1 MRALVTAALS
11 LRWVVVALSVLL
23 LVAGWQV
30 IKTTPL
36 DVFPEFSPI
45 LVEVQT
51 EAPGLSTT
59 EVESLITTPIEN
71 ALNGVKGM
79 KTMRSK
85 SVLGLSSVVLIF
97 ADGTDLMADRQLVQ
111 ERLLTLTGQL
121 PVLAK
126 TPVILSPLSST
137 SRVLKIGVWSDTL
150 SQTEM
155 TTLIRWQAR
164 PRLMSVPGVAN
175 VAIWGQRDRQIQVLV
190 DPDQLRDNRLTLAEV
205 IRITQDATMPA
216 AGGFVETPNQRLSV
230 THMPAVQNVEDLK
243 RIPVAFRNGAPL
255 LLNNVAEITEGHQ
268 PPIGDAVINDQPGLL
283 LIVEKQLGANTLEV
297 TRKVE
302 QAIEQLRPGLKG
314 MQLDTTIFRPATF
327 IEMSLGNLQHA
338 LIWGC
343 VLVAIILILFLFEW
357 RTALISLTAIPLS
370 LITAA
375 LVLYWRGTTLNTMV
389 IAGLAIALGEVV
401 DDAIIDVENVLR
413 RLRLNHSAPNPQPAW
428 RVVLE
433 ASLEVRSAVVYA
445 TIIVI
450 LVFLPVFFLDGLAG
464 TFFRPLALSYI
475 LAVSASLAVALI
487 VTPALCLIL
496 LPKAGRTEERR
507 DTALVHWLKNGYRRM
522 LPPLLLRPRTIVA
535 GLVLMF
541 VATGAAVTRLGEEFL
556 PHFQEYDF
564 LMHWVEKPGT
574 SLQAMQRI
582 TARASRELRAIPG
595 VRNFGS
601 HIGRA
606 EVADEVV
613 GPNFTELWISLD
625 PNVPYAPT
633 VAKIQEV
640 VDGYPGLTRD
650 LLTYLKE
657 RIKEVLSGG
666 SGAIVVRLYGPN
678 LDALRQKA
686 TEVSD
691 AISAVSGVTNVQ
703 IEQQVDVPQIEI
715 RLRPDAAQRFGLTAG
730 DIRRAAMTLVR
741 GTKVGE
747 VYDDQRIFDVTVWSA
762 EHSRNDILSLSN
774 LLIDAP
780 LGGKIPLRDVA
791 EIRIAPTP
799 NLIQHENASRKID
812 VSCNVKGRDL
822 GSVAREIEQRVHAM
836 NFDAGYHPELLGE
849 YAARQAGQQRLLALS
864 ALSLVGILLVLYT
877 DFRTP
882 RLTMLVFVSLP
893 FALVGGVASVFL
905 TGGILSLGS
914 LVGFVTVLGIA
925 ARNGVMLV
933 SHYRHLE
940 EQEGQTFSQEMVL
953 RGAEERLVPI
963 LMTAAATALA
973 LLPIV
978 IGGNKPGHEI
988 EHPMA
993 VVILGGLATSTI
1005 LNLFVLPVLSLRYA
1019 HFSKNERED

>member
-1 MRALVTAALS
+1 M
-11 LRWVVVALSVLL
+11 
-23 LVAGWQV
+23 
-30 IKTTPL
+30 KTTAL

-59 EVESLITTPIEN
+59 EVESLVTTPIEI
-71 ALNGVKGM
+71 AVNGVRGM
-79 KTMRSK
+79 ATMRSK
-85 SVLGLSSVVLIF
+85 SVLGLSSVVIIF
-97 ADGTDLMADRQLVQ
+97 ENGTDLMVDRQLVQ
-111 ERLLTLTGQL
+111 ERLLRLAGQL
-121 PVLAK
+121 PTLAK
-126 TPVILSPLSST
+126 TPAILPPLSST
-137 SRVLKIGVWSDTL
+137 SRVMKIGVWSDTL

-155 TTLIRWQAR
+155 TTLVRWSVR

-175 VAIWGQRDRQIQVLV
+175 VAIWGQRDRQVQVLV
-190 DPDQLRDNRLTLAEV
+190 DPDRLRDNRLTLSEV

-230 THMPAVQNVEDLK
+230 THMPAVQSAEDLK
-243 RIPVAFRNGAPL
+243 NVPVAYRSGAPL
-255 LLNNVAEITEGHQ
+255 LLKNIATITEGHQ
-268 PPIGDAVINDQPGLL
+268 APIGDAVINDRPGLL

-297 TRKVE
+297 TRNVE
-302 QAIEQLRPGLKG
+302 QAIAQLRPGLKG
-314 MQLDTTIFRPATF
+314 IELDTTIFRPATF
-327 IEMSLGNLQHA
+327 IEMSLDNLRQA

-343 VLVAIILILFLFEW
+343 ILVAIILILFLFEW

-370 LITAA
+370 LIAAA
-375 LVLYWRGTTLNTMV
+375 LVLHSRGATLNTMV

-401 DDAIIDVENVLR
+401 DDAIIDVENILR
-413 RLRLNHSAPNPQPAW
+413 RLRLNRASGNPRPAA

-445 TIIVI
+445 TIIVVI
-450 LVFLPVFFLDGLAG
+450 IFLPVLFLDGVAG

-475 LAVSASLAVALI
+475 LAVSASLVVALV
-487 VTPALCLIL
+487 VTPALSLIL
-496 LPKAGRTEERR
+496 LPSTCHR
-507 DTALVHWLKNGYRRM
+507 DRKDTPFVRWLKLGYRRV
-522 LPPLLLRPRTIVA
+522 LPPLLVRPRSVVA
-535 GLVLMF
+535 FLVGILL
-541 VATGAAVTRLGEEFL
+541 VSGIAVRHLGEEFL
-556 PHFQEYDF
+556 PNFQEYDF

-606 EVADEVV
+606 EAADEVV
-613 GPNFTELWISLD
+613 GPNFAELWISLD

-633 VAKIQEV
+633 VAKVQEV

-657 RIKEVLSGG
+657 RIKEVLTGG
-666 SGAIVVRLYGPN
+666 SGAIVVRLYGSD
-678 LDALRQKA
+678 LQVLRQKA
-686 TEVSD
+686 AEVSD
-691 AISAVSGVTNVQ
+691 SLSGILGVTDLHV
-703 IEQQVDVPQIEI
+703 EQQVDVPQIEI

-730 DIRRAAMTLVR
+730 DVRRAAMTLVR

-747 VYDDQRIFDVTVWSA
+747 VYENQRIFDVIVWSP
-762 EHSRNDILSLSN
+762 EESRKDILSLGN
-774 LLIDAP
+774 MLIDAP
-780 LGGKIPLRDVA
+780 QGGKIPLRDVTD
-791 EIRIAPTP
+791 IRIAPTP

-822 GSVAREIEQRVHAM
+822 GSVAREVGQRIQAM
-836 NFDAGYHPELLGE
+836 NFDPGYHPEILGE

-864 ALSLVGILLVLYT
+864 ALAVIGIFLVLYT

-882 RLTMLVFVSLP
+882 RLTVLVFVSLP
-893 FALVGGVASVFL
+893 FALVGGVGSAFL
-905 TGGILSLGS
+905 TGGVLSLGS
-914 LVGFVTVLGIA
+914 VVGFVTVLGIA

-940 EQEGQTFSQEMVL
+940 EQEAQTVGLDMIL

-963 LMTAAATALA
+963 LMTAAATGLA
-973 LLPIV
+973 LLPLALA
-978 IGGNKPGHEI
+978 GNKPGHEI

-993 VVILGGLATSTI
+993 VVILGGLATSTL
-1005 LNLFVLPVLSLRYA
+1005 LNLFILPVLYLKYTQ
-1019 HFSKNERED
+1019 FSQSNKGS

>member
-1 MRALVTAALS
+1 MS
-11 LRWVVVALSVLL
+11 LSVLM

-51 EAPGLSTT
+51 EAQGLSTI

-97 ADGTDLMADRQLVQ
+97 ADGTELMADRQLVQ
-111 ERLLTLTGQL
+111 ERLLTLSGQL
-121 PVLAK
+121 PALAR

-137 SRVLKIGVWSDTL
+137 SRVLKIGVWSDKLT
-150 SQTEM
+150 QTGM
-155 TTLIRWQAR
+155 TTLVRWSVR

-205 IRITQDATMPA
+205 IRVTQDATMPA

-230 THMPAVQNVEDLK
+230 THMPAVRTAEDLK
-243 RIPVAFRNGAPL
+243 NVPVAFRNGAPL
-255 LLNNVAEITEGHQ
+255 LLDKVANITEGHQ
-268 PPIGDAVINDQPGLL
+268 APIGDAVINDRPGLL
-283 LIVEKQLGANTLEV
+283 LVVEKQLGANTLEV
-297 TRKVE
+297 TRNVE
-302 QAIEQLRPGLKG
+302 LAIEQLRPGLKD

-327 IEMSLGNLQHA
+327 IEMSLGNLREA
-338 LIWGC
+338 LVWGC
-343 VLVAIILILFLFEW
+343 ILVAVILILFLFEW

-370 LITAA
+370 LIAAA
-375 LVLYWRGTTLNTMV
+375 LVLYWWGTTLNTMV

-413 RLRLNHSAPNPQPAW
+413 RLRLNHTLSEPLPAW

-445 TIIVI
+445 TIIVV

-475 LAVSASLAVALI
+475 LAVTASLGVALI

-496 LPKAGRTEERR
+496 LPKAGRSEAHR
-507 DTALVHWLKNGYRRM
+507 DTLLVRAIKGGYRRI
-522 LPPLLLRPRTIVA
+522 LPPLLARPRTVSMMLLGI
-535 GLVLMF
+535 F
-541 VATGAAVTRLGEEFL
+541 VATGLTVTRLGEEFL

-678 LDALRQKA
+678 LDVLRKKA
-686 TEVSD
+686 AEVSNTL
-691 AISAVSGVTNVQ
+691 SGVQGVTNLQV
-703 IEQQVDVPQIEI
+703 EQQVDVPQIEI

-730 DIRRAAMTLVR
+730 DVRRAAMTLVR

-747 VYDDQRIFDVTVWSA
+747 IYEDQRIFDVTVWSA
-762 EHSRNDILSLSN
+762 EKSRSDIFSLGK

-780 LGGKIPLRDVA
+780 QGGKVPLRDVA
-791 EIRIAPTP
+791 DIRIAPTP

-812 VSCNVKGRDL
+812 ISCNVKDRDL
-822 GSVAREIEQRVHAM
+822 GSVAREIEHRIQGM
-836 NFDAGYHPELLGE
+836 DFDPGYHPELLGE
-849 YAARQAGQQRLLALS
+849 YAARQAGQRQLFALS
-864 ALSLVGILLVLYT
+864 ALSLVGILMVLYT
-877 DFRTP
+877 DFRSP
-882 RLTMLVFVSLP
+882 RLTMLVFISLP
-893 FALVGGVASVFL
+893 FALVGGVVSVFM

-933 SHYRHLE
+933 SHFRHLQ
-940 EQEGQTFSQEMVL
+940 EQEGQSFGQELIL

-993 VVILGGLATSTI
+993 VVIFGGLATSTV
-1005 LNLFVLPVLSLRYA
+1005 LNLFVLPVLSLRFA
-1019 HFSKNERED
+1019 RFSRSQDV

>member
-1 MRALVTAALS
+1 MRGIVSLALR
-11 LRWVVVALSVLL
+11 LRFVVVALAALL
-23 LVAGWQV
+23 LVAGWQ
-30 IKTTPL
+30 IIRTTPL

-59 EVESLITTPIEN
+59 EVESLVTTPIEN

-79 KTMRSK
+79 KIMRSK

-97 ADGTDLMADRQLVQ
+97 ADGTELMADRQLVQ

-121 PVLAK
+121 PALAR

-137 SRVLKIGVWSDTL
+137 SRVLKIGVWSDKL
-150 SQTEM
+150 SQTEL
-155 TTLIRWQAR
+155 TTLIRWNVR

-175 VAIWGQRDRQIQVLV
+175 VAIWGQRDRQLQVLV
-190 DPDQLRDNRLTLAEV
+190 DPERLRDYRVTLADV
-205 IRITQDATMPA
+205 IRVTQDATMPA

-230 THMPAVQNVEDLK
+230 THVPAVRNPEDL
-243 RIPVAFRNGAPL
+243 RNVPVAFRNGAPL
-255 LLNNVAEITEGHQ
+255 LLDRVATIVEGHQ
-268 PPIGDAVINDQPGLL
+268 APIGDAVINDRPGLL

-297 TRKVE
+297 TQKVE
-302 QAIEQLRPGLKG
+302 EAVRQLRPGLKDVQ
-314 MQLDTTIFRPATF
+314 MDTTIFRPATF
-327 IEMSLGNLQHA
+327 IEMSLENLKQA

-343 VLVAIILILFLFEW
+343 ILVAVILILFLFEW
-357 RTALISLTAIPLS
+357 RTAVISLTAIPLS
-370 LITAA
+370 LMSAA
-375 LVLYWRGTTLNTMV
+375 LILHMRGVTLNTMV

-413 RLRLNHSAPNPQPAW
+413 RLRINRQSEHPIEPW

-475 LAVSASLAVALI
+475 LAVTASLGVALI
-487 VTPALCLIL
+487 VTPALCLMLLSQTGAGKERKEPRPAALLKSIYRAILPKL
-496 LPKAGRTEERR
+496 LPHPNILA
-507 DTALVHWLKNGYRRM
+507 AA
-522 LPPLLLRPRTIVA
+522 LLLIFA
-535 GLVLMF
+535 LSGF
-541 VATGAAVTRLGEEFL
+541 AVTRLGEEFL
-556 PHFQEYDF
+556 PHFKEYDF

-574 SLQAMQRI
+574 SLQAMRRI
-582 TARASRELRAIPG
+582 TARASKELRAIPG

-625 PNVPYAPT
+625 PKVPYEET

-640 VDGYPGLTRD
+640 VDGYPGLYRD

-678 LDALRQKA
+678 LEILRAKA
-686 TEVSD
+686 AQIGEV
-691 AISAVSGVTNVQ
+691 ISKVDGVTNL
-703 IEQQVDVPQIEI
+703 QVEPQVEVPQIEI
-715 RLRPDAAQRFGLTAG
+715 RVKNDAAQRFGLTPG
-730 DIRRAAMTLVR
+730 DIRRAAMTMVR
-741 GTKVGE
+741 GTKAGE
-747 VYDDQRIFDVTVWSA
+747 IYEDQRIFDVTVWSR
-762 EHSRNDILSLSN
+762 EESRADIASLGEI
-774 LLIDAP
+774 LIDAP
-780 LGGKIPLRDVA
+780 QGGRVPLRDVA
-791 EIRIAPTP
+791 DLRMAPTP
-799 NLIQHENASRKID
+799 NLVQHENASRRID
-812 VSCNVKGRDL
+812 VSCNAKGRDL
-822 GSVAREIEQRVHAM
+822 GSVARDIEQRLKSI
-836 NFDAGYHPELLGE
+836 NFDPAYHAELLGE
-849 YAARQAGQQRLLALS
+849 YAARQASQQRLVSLSLLAL
-864 ALSLVGILLVLYT
+864 LGILFVLYS
-877 DFRTP
+877 DFRSI
-882 RLTMLVFVSLP
+882 RLAGLVFISLP
-893 FALVGGVASVFL
+893 FALIGGVLGVL
-905 TGGILSLGS
+905 ITGGILSLGS

-925 ARNGVMLV
+925 ARNGVMLI
-933 SHYRHLE
+933 SHYRHLLE
-940 EQEGQTFSQEMVL
+940 EEGERFGAELIV
-953 RGAEERLVPI
+953 RGAEERLIPI
-963 LMTAAATALA
+963 LMTATATALA
-973 LLPIV
+973 LLPI
-978 IGGNKPGHEI
+978 ILGGDKPGHEI

-1005 LNLFVLPVLSLRYA
+1005 LSLGVLPVLAMRFAKYEPQ
-1019 HFSKNERED
+1019 ERI